1 MKKNFFFAFL
11 LGSFFLG
18 CSSSDE
24 GTPNEPGNPQ
34 EENPVAVDDNFS
46 TIENVEVTFSGNDIL
61 QNDEIVDKARLFSI
75 DIESSEGG
83 TISDNRDGTYTY
95 VPPADFHGED
105 TFMYSLCVPG
115 DSDRCSE
122 ATVTIQVDKP
132 GPPTA
137 NDDTYEVAED
147 GTLTIRNYGDNDD
160 LVGDAMIT
168 EVESSSGNATVSI
181 DGENNIIY
189 EPNEGFAGSDTFT
202 YTICNDDENTSCDT
216 ATVTIE
222 VIDEGNPYAEDDTV
236 IVNTNDA
243 ETIFAELLANDNLI
257 DGATLTSIDGSSSE
271 GTVTLNNDGSVTYV
285 PSAGFTGEDTFEYS
299 ICDDDQPEAS
309 CSTATVTVQVVAPIA
324 FNIPADLQDYY
335 DDVTFTENSDFLKLA
350 LSNFTVA
357 AHETILAYTD
367 RHDYLY
373 SADADPDT
381 PGNVILM
388 YSGESRSDDEYQT
401 QEPPGDDE
409 TFNTEHIY
417 PQSRLSAADAVTDLH
432 HLRSIDI
439 DVNSERSNYPFADG
453 NGEYGL
459 VGNNE
464 QWYPGDDWKGDVA
477 RMVFYLNIRYG
488 ENIETVGNL
497 DLFLKWN
504 REDPVSEFE
513 MQRNNVIEAAQGN
526 RNPFI
531 DNPYLVTLIWGGS
544 DAENR
549 WE

>member
-24 GTPNEPGNPQ
+24 GTPNEPGNSQ

-46 TIENVEVTFSGNDIL
+46 TIENVEVTFSANDIL
-61 QNDEIVDKARLFSI
+61 QNDEIVDNSRIFSI
-75 DIESSEGG
+75 DTESSEGG

-95 VPPADFHGED
+95 TPPADFQGED

-122 ATVTIQVDKP
+122 ATITVQVDQP

-137 NDDTYEVAED
+137 NDDSYNVTED
-147 GTLTIRNYGDNDD
+147 GTLTIRNYGENDD
-160 LVGDAMIT
+160 LVGNAIIT
-168 EVESSSGNATVSI
+168 AVESTSGNATVSI
-181 DGENNIIY
+181 DSENNIVY
-189 EPNEGFAGSDTFT
+189 VPNEGFAGSDSFT
-202 YTICNDDENTSCDT
+202 YTICNDDEETSCDT
-216 ATVTIE
+216 ATITIE
-222 VIDEGNPYAEDDTV
+222 VEDEGNPTANDDEV
-236 IVNTNDA
+236 LANTDDA
-243 ETIFAELLANDNLI
+243 ETIFTNLLANDNLI
-257 DGATLTSIDGSSSE
+257 DGATLTSVDDSSSE
-271 GTVTLNNDGSVTYV
+271 GTVTLNDDGTVTYV
-285 PSAGFTGEDTFEYS
+285 PAAGFTGEDTFEYS

-309 CSTATVTVQVVAPIA
+309 CSTATVTVQVVTPIA

-335 DDVTFTENSDFLKLA
+335 AEVTFTENSDFLKLA

-367 RHDYLY
+367 RHNYLY

-388 YSGESRSDDEYQT
+388 YSGESRPDDEYQT
-401 QEPPGDDE
+401 QEPPGEGE

-417 PQSRLSAADAVTDLH
+417 PQSRLSAADAITDLH
-432 HLRSIDI
+432 HLRSVDI
-439 DVNSERSNYPFADG
+439 QVNQARSNYSFADG
-453 NGEYGL
+453 DGDYGS
-459 VGNNE
+459 VGDDE
-464 QWYPGDDWKGDVA
+464 WYPGDDWKGDVA

-488 ENIETVGNL
+488 ENIETVGDL
-497 DLFLKWN
+497 DLFLQWN
-504 REDPVSEFE
+504 IEDPVSAFE
-513 MQRNNVIEAAQGN
+513 MQRNNVIEAAQGV

-531 DNPYLVTLIWGGS
+531 DNPYLATLIWGGS

>member
-1 MKKNFFFAFL
+1 MKKNILLAFI
-11 LGSFFLG
+11 LGNFFLG
-18 CSSSDE
+18 CSSDDSSQDN
-24 GTPNEPGNPQ
+24 PVNPQ
-34 EENPVAVDDNFS
+34 EDDPIAVDDELR
-46 TIENVEVTFSGNDIL
+46 TIENVEVTFDTDDLL
-61 QNDEIVDKARLFSI
+61 QNDEVVDNARIFSI
-75 DIESSEGG
+75 DTESSEDGS
-83 TISDNRDGTYTY
+83 IIDNRDGTYTY
-95 VPPADFHGED
+95 IPSTDFQGKD

-122 ATVTIQVDKP
+122 ATVTVQVDQP

-137 NDDTYEVAED
+137 NDDSYEIDED
-147 GTLTIRNYGDNDD
+147 DTLLIRNYGDNDS
-160 LVGDAMIT
+160 LIGGAVIT
-168 EVESSSGNATVSI
+168 SVNSESGNATVTI
-181 DGENNIIY
+181 NEDNNIVYTPI
-189 EPNEGFAGSDTFT
+189 EGFAGIDTFT
-202 YTICNDDENTSCDT
+202 YTICNDDEKTSCDT
-216 ATVTIE
+216 ATITIT
-222 VIDEGNPYAEDDTV
+222 VVDEGNPTAEDDEV
-236 IVNTNDA
+236 IANTNDA
-243 ETIFAELLANDNLI
+243 ETILTDLLANDNVI
-257 DGATLTSIDGSSSE
+257 DGATISSIDDSSSE
-271 GTVTLNNDGSVTYV
+271 GTVTLNEDGTVTYV
-285 PSAGFTGEDTFEYS
+285 PAAGFTGEDTFEYS

-309 CSTATVTVQVVAPIA
+309 CSTATVTVQVLNPIA
-324 FNIPADLQDYY
+324 FNIPTDLQDYY
-335 DDVTFTENSDFLKLA
+335 DGVTFTDQSEFLKLA

-373 SADADPDT
+373 NADADPDN

-388 YSGESRSDDEYQT
+388 YSGESRSDNEYQT

-439 DVNSERSNYPFADG
+439 DINSERSNYPFADG
-453 NGEYGL
+453 NGQYQL
-459 VGNNE
+459 VGSN

-531 DNPYLVTLIWGGS
+531 DNPYLATLIWGGE

>member
-18 CSSSDE
+18 CSSDD
-24 GTPNEPGNPQ
+24 GTSNGPNNPQ
-34 EENPVAVDDNFS
+34 EENPVAADDNFS
-46 TIENVEVTFSGNDIL
+46 TIENVGFVFSADDIL
-61 QNDEIVDKARLFSI
+61 ENDEIVNNSRIFSI
-75 DIESSEGG
+75 DTESSKGG
-83 TISDNRDGTYTY
+83 TVEDNRNGTYTY
-95 VPPADFHGED
+95 TPPLDFQGED

-122 ATVTIQVDKP
+122 ATVKFQVDQP

-137 NDDTYEVAED
+137 NDDDYEVAED
-147 GTLTIRNYGDNDD
+147 GKLTIRNYGDNDD
-160 LVGDAMIT
+160 LIGDAIIT
-168 EVESSSGNATVSI
+168 SVTSTSGNAVVNI
-181 DGENNIIY
+181 DDDNNIVY
-189 EPNEGFAGSDTFT
+189 VPNEGFAGKDTFT
-202 YTICNDDENTSCDT
+202 YTICNDDEETSCDT
-216 ATVTIE
+216 ATITID
-222 VIDEGNPYAEDDTV
+222 VIDEGNPIAEDDTV
-236 IVNTNDA
+236 VVNANDP
-243 ETIFAELLANDNLI
+243 ETILGALLANDNLI
-257 DGATLTSIDGSSSE
+257 DGASLTSVNASLSK
-271 GTVTLNNDGSVTYV
+271 GTVTLNEDGIVTYV
-285 PSAGFTGEDTFEYS
+285 PASGFTGEDTFEYS
-299 ICDDDQPEAS
+299 ICDDDQPEPS
-309 CSTATVTVQVVAPIA
+309 CSTATVTLKVVTPIA

-335 DDVTFTENSDFLKLA
+335 EELTFTDDSDFLKLT
-350 LSNFTVA
+350 LSNFTIA

-388 YSGESRSDDEYQT
+388 YSGESRPDDEYQT
-401 QEPPGDDE
+401 QEPPGEGE

-417 PQSRLSAADAVTDLH
+417 PQSRLSSADAVSDLH

-477 RMVFYLNIRYG
+477 RMIFYLNIRYG
-488 ENIETVGNL
+488 ESFDNVGGL

-504 REDPVSEFE
+504 VEDPVSEFE